1 MSTTTNFKRIALV
14 AVAALGLGVLS
25 SVPSQAAVSGL
36 TVTVVNG
43 TSTAAKS
50 DSTTAATINISG
62 FVGANDTIV
71 AYVVAKSIPSTAG
84 TVTSVFY
91 NLDSA
96 TPLLSTQKVDSTTS
110 SPSIALSAFKV
121 ATDSVAATVSA
132 TAGNPGGIRLASSAD
147 ANINHKF
154 GFQLDSSTQTRAA
167 GTYTYTLVVKTY
179 EVGQSNPF
187 TTSTRDIS
195 ITVAALSTE
204 GTTASSTSSTALLSD
219 ATTAGAWTTVT
230 VDSTVVTSAAAST
243 TAKAVVKLTLANSA
257 GGTSTVKDSVTA
269 SIDKGNLSI
278 AATGG
283 NGTAPVGSSLA
294 TYAYSGG
301 AVDIFIYP
309 AGTSGT
315 ATLTIKTLNAGT
327 FTKTV
332 TFVATT
338 PASIVATLNKSVIA
352 VGSEANNS
360 DKIAVRAQMF
370 DANSTNFGALTTVYA
385 YSSDTSVISNFG
397 TACTYGTISS
407 SSLQYSQYCELTG
420 VKAGTANITIRDA
433 ATVAASTVSSNAVAV
448 RVSAGVA
455 SSISVTTDKASY
467 APGEKGFLIVTVKDA
482 AGLVM
487 PSGSYSLAS
496 AVSYSANLGAATATG
511 SGLFSSGAMTVERS
525 SSSAT
530 APSSTDP
537 IAFVLFY
544 APSTSGS
551 FTFSATPG
559 AGFPAAVRTTAV
571 TATATVADSASAALA
586 AVSALAVTVAS
597 LKTLITTLTNLV
609 LKIQKKVK
617 A

>member
-1 MSTTTNFKRIALV
+1 
-14 AVAALGLGVLS
+14 
-25 SVPSQAAVSGL
+25 
-36 TVTVVNG
+36 
-43 TSTAAKS
+43 
-50 DSTTAATINISG
+50 
-62 FVGANDTIV
+62 
-71 AYVVAKSIPSTAG
+71 
-84 TVTSVFY
+84 
-91 NLDSA
+91 
-96 TPLLSTQKVDSTTS
+96 
-110 SPSIALSAFKV
+110 
-121 ATDSVAATVSA
+121 
-132 TAGNPGGIRLASSAD
+132 
-147 ANINHKF
+147 
-154 GFQLDSSTQTRAA
+154 
-167 GTYTYTLVVKTY
+167 VKTY

-187 TTSTRDIS
+187 TTTTRDIS
-195 ITVAALSTE
+195 IVVAALAAES
-204 GTTASSTSSTALLSD
+204 TTASSTASTALLSE
-219 ATTAGAWTTVT
+219 TTAGAWTSVT
-230 VDSTVVTSAAAST
+230 VDSTVVTSAVAST
-243 TAKAVVKLTLANSA
+243 TAKAAVKLTLANSA

-283 NGTAPVGSSLA
+283 TGTSPAGSTLA
-294 TYAYSGG
+294 TYAYSGS
-301 AVDIFIYP
+301 AVDIFIYS

-332 TFVATT
+332 TFVAAT

-352 VGSEANNS
+352 VGTESNS
-360 DKIAVRAQMF
+360 SSNIAVRAQMF

-397 TACTYGTISS
+397 TACTYGTTSS

-487 PSGSYSLAS
+487 PSGSYSLAQ
-496 AVSYSANLGAATATG
+496 AVSYTSNLGAATTL
-511 SGLFSSGAMTVERS
+511 SGNLFASGTMTVERS

-537 IAFVLFY
+537 IAFAMFY

-559 AGFPAAVRTTAV
+559 AGFPAAVRTTEV
-571 TATATVADSASAALA
+571 KATATVADSASAALA

>member
-1 MSTTTNFKRIALV
+1 MSITTNFKRIALV

-50 DSTTAATINISG
+50 DSTTAATFTIAG
-62 FVGANDTIV
+62 LVGTNDTVV
-71 AYVVAKSIPSTAG
+71 AYVVAKSVPSAAG
-84 TVTSVFY
+84 AVAPVFY
-91 NLDSA
+91 NLDSS
-96 TPLLSTQKVDSTTS
+96 TPLLTSTTYKVDSTTS
-110 SPSIALSAFKV
+110 TPTIAMSAFKV
-121 ATDSVAATVSA
+121 ATDSV
-132 TAGNPGGIRLASSAD
+132 TALAGAPGGIRIASTQD

-154 GFQLDSSTQTRAA
+154 GFQLDSSSASRTA

-187 TTSTRDIS
+187 TTTTRDIS
-195 ITVAALSTE
+195 IVVAALATE
-204 GTTASSTSSTALLSD
+204 GTTASSTASTALLSE
-219 ATTAGAWTTVT
+219 TTAGAWTSVT
-230 VDSTVVTSAAAST
+230 SDSTVVTSAVAST
-243 TAKAVVKLTLANSA
+243 TAKAAVKLTLANSA

-283 NGTAPVGSSLA
+283 TGTSPTGSTLA
-294 TYAYSGG
+294 AYAYSGG
-301 AVDIFIYP
+301 AVDIFIYS

-332 TFVATT
+332 TFVAAT

-352 VGSEANNS
+352 VGPESNNS
-360 DKIAVRAQMF
+360 SNIAVRAQMF

-397 TACTYGTISS
+397 TACTYGTTSS

-487 PSGSYSLAS
+487 PSGAYSLAS
-496 AVSYSANLGAATATG
+496 AVSYSANLGAATVTA
-511 SGLFSSGAMTVERS
+511 SGLFNSGAMTVERS

-537 IAFVLFY
+537 IAFAMFY

-559 AGFPAAVRTTAV
+559 AGFPAAVRTTEV
-571 TATATVADSASAALA
+571 KATATVADSASAALA